1 MSVSIH
7 KIENNLIP
15 ALKIFFKSSYEFED
29 DLNKLHTLL
38 LTNKLSDKDKDFYS
52 EIKRLGINDRD
63 SVFIRDFHSYVDSC
77 SNFNEEYLYFL
88 KSNIVSFFPEE
99 EKLVIQ
105 KTPNLRISF
114 PNLTAIGKKEND
126 NCNSDS
132 IIGLHCDSDF
142 GHHSSEINFVVPITE
157 MFDTNS
163 IYYEPSVGSNL
174 LVEDYENLKL
184 NTNEICKA
192 YFNKLK
198 HYNKLNSTGVT
209 RISFDFRVIPY
220 SKYQENLDYFKGTKF
235 ELGSYY
241 VVL

>member
-7 KIENNLIP
+7 KIENSLIP
-15 ALKIFFKSSYEFED
+15 VMIKFFKESYDFEE
-29 DLNKLHTLL
+29 DLNQLHTLL
-38 LTNKLSDKDKDFYS
+38 LTDKLSNKDKEFYS
-52 EIKRLGINDRD
+52 EIKRIGVDDRD
-63 SVFIRDFHSYVDSC
+63 SVFIRDFHSYVDFC
-77 SNFNEEYLYFL
+77 SEFNEEYLSFL
-88 KSNIVSFFPEE
+88 KSNIISFFPGE

-114 PNLTAIGKKEND
+114 PNLTAIGKKESD

-142 GHHSSEINFVVPITE
+142 GHHSSEINFIVPITE

-163 IYYEPSVGSNL
+163 IYYEPSVESSV
-174 LVEDYENLKL
+174 LVKNYENLKL
-184 NTNEICKA
+184 KTDEMFKA
-192 YFNKLK
+192 YFNKLR
-198 HYNKLNSTGVT
+198 HYNKINSTGVT

-235 ELGSYY
+235 ELESYY